1 MIKAI
6 YPSRRVDED
15 EGDAVTLELRGSD
28 GYGSGAYG
36 ASRGDR
42 THKGIDFQAPHGA
55 TILSPAVGIVSR
67 IGYPYSDDLSYR
79 YVEILTRGGLK
90 HRIFYIDPIVKLV
103 DKIAVGQPIGRVQ
116 NISARYD
123 EHLMKNHIHY
133 EIKNGRSEYIN
144 PATLTAGVKQD
155 RQGN

>member
-1 MIKAI
+1 MIEAI
-6 YPSRRVDED
+6 YPSRRADED

-36 ASRGDR
+36 ASRGAR
-42 THKGIDFQAPHGA
+42 THKGIDFSAPFGA
-55 TILSPAVGIVSR
+55 TILSPVEGIVSR
-67 IGYPYSDDLSYR
+67 LGYPYADDLSYR
-79 YVEILTRGGLK
+79 YIEILTCGGLK
-90 HRIFYIDPIVKLV
+90 HRIFYIDPIVKLS

-116 NISARYD
+116 NIAAKYD
-123 EHLMKNHIHY
+123 EHLMRNHIHY